1 MELDSWSRAARGLR
15 EHVRQVAA
23 ALHPAGT
30 AYWVQTDD
38 PVSAYIPLEHHFY
51 GFPGRDAALLWSPE
65 RGWTAVVEDDDEPLV
80 ISYLGANLPAPEQV
94 TAFVEALT
102 EGRPAGRP
110 VPPVLTP
117 PSTIALA
124 ALAPQL
130 ERIA

>member
-1 MELDSWSRAARGLR
+1 MELDPWGRAARGLR
-15 EHVRQVAA
+15 EHVRQVAT

-38 PVSAYIPLEHHFY
+38 PVSAYIPLEHRFY
-51 GFPGRDAALLWSPE
+51 GFPGWDAALLWSPE
-65 RGWTAVVEDDDEPLV
+65 RGWTAVVEDHEPLV

-94 TAFVEALT
+94 TAFVKALT
-102 EGRPAGRP
+102 EGRPGGRP
-110 VPPVLTP
+110 APPVLTP
-117 PSTIALA
+117 PSTAALA